1 MKSNRAYTI
10 TDSEVFIPELT
21 FYGRYHKSRN
31 GSYLIARGESIED
44 RCERIVLFEN
54 EEMLVNKQLANVRH
68 AYVSDTGHFLLD
80 TWTDSG
86 GGSSQV
92 LAMDRAGSVIA
103 GHTVRSSV
111 VSLGLSD
118 DGCFAAIQTGFGEYI
133 HDSAMLIFLDIENN
147 EILWKTR
154 LTDWTTD
161 YTFDLDEKLLRL
173 SLKKGE
179 PLVYGFDGSLQ
190 LRETLSEGG

>member
-1 MKSNRAYTI
+1 MKNNRAYTI

-44 RCERIVLFEN
+44 CCERIILFEN
-54 EEMLVNKQLANVRH
+54 EELLLNKQLANVRH
-68 AYVSDTGHFLLD
+68 ACVSDTGLFLLD

-92 LAMDRAGSVIA
+92 LAMDRYGSVIA
-103 GHTVRSSV
+103 GQTVRSSV
-111 VSLGLSD
+111 VNLGLSD
-118 DGCFAAIQTGFGEYI
+118 DGCYAAVQTGFGEDSY
-133 HDSAMLIFLDIENN
+133 DSAMLIFLDIEDN

-154 LTDWTTD
+154 LTDWATE

-173 SLKKGE
+173 SLKQGQ

-190 LRETLSEGG
+190 LRETLSEGN